1 MKIELRERDRRAL
14 ILLAGAGVL
23 YLLLWQVALPL
34 FDQLKVA
41 SGAAAEKE
49 DQLQRYRRALVRKGS
64 HTLLLEQARKNVA
77 DAEGRLI
84 RGDNPSLASVEFQ
97 NLVEEAAKKVGI
109 ALTQRNIAPAKKADD
124 FFNEITMTLAF
135 ECTPGQLAGLIAE
148 LRNAPK
154 FITIRNAQVAPTQIV
169 HALPASGEFQ
179 KNLRV
184 SLNLAAIMA
193 QPPRG

>member
-14 ILLAGAGVL
+14 ILLVSAGVL
-23 YLLLWQVALPL
+23 YLLFSQVAFPL
-34 FDQLKVA
+34 FDQLKIA
-41 SGAAAEKE
+41 SEASAEKE

-64 HTLLLEQARKNVA
+64 HTQLLDQARKNVA

-97 NLVEEAAKKVGI
+97 NLVEDAAKKVGI
-109 ALTQRNIAPAKKADD
+109 SLAQRNITPAKKADD

-135 ECTPGQLAGLIAE
+135 ECTPGQLANFIAE

-154 FITIRNAQVAPTQIV
+154 FITVRNAQVAPTQIV
-169 HALPASGEFQ
+169 HVVPASGEFQ

-184 SLNLAAIMA
+184 SLNLAAILA

>member
-14 ILLAGAGVL
+14 ILLVSAGVL
-23 YLLLWQVALPL
+23 YLLFSQVAFPL
-34 FDQLKVA
+34 FDQLRVA
-41 SGAAAEKE
+41 SGASVEKE

-64 HTLLLEQARKNVA
+64 HTQLLEQARKNVA

-97 NLVEEAAKKVGI
+97 NLVEESSKKVGI
-109 ALTQRNIAPAKKADD
+109 ALAQRNIAPAKKADD
-124 FFNEITMTLAF
+124 LFNEVTMSLAF
-135 ECTPGQLAGLIAE
+135 ECTPGQLANFIAE
-148 LRNAPK
+148 LRNASK
-154 FITIRNAQVAPTQIV
+154 FITIRSAQVAPTQIV
-169 HALPASGEFQ
+169 HAVPATGEFQ

-184 SLNLAAIMA
+184 TLNLVAILA